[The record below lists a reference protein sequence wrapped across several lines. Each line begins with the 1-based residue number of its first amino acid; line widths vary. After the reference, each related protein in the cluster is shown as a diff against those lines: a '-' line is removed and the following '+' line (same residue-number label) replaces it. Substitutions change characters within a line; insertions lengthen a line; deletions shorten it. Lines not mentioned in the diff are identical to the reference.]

1 MKIEIY
7 SDIVCPFCYIGKT
20 KFEKALAQ
28 FEGKENIEIIWRA
41 YQLNPDAKTAPSVTS
56 LEHFCKTKGI
66 TSDEGKNMYDNVI
79 RIAQENGLLFN
90 LYDAVPANTFRAH
103 QFSAFAKSKGIQ
115 NEVEAALFAAYF
127 TEGKNIDAIATFIEI
142 GQKHNLL
149 AIDIEAVF
157 ENDLF
162 VDEVDADIEKA
173 HEFGINAVPFF
184 IFDNKYTVKGA
195 QPMEHFLEVLK
206 KCA

>member
-1 MKIEIY
+1 MTIEIY
-7 SDIVCPFCYIGKT
+7 SDIICPFCYIGKT

-28 FEGKENIEIIWRA
+28 FEDKENVEIIWRA
-41 YQLNPDAKTAPSVTS
+41 YQLNPDIKTDPSTTS
-56 LEHFCKTKGI
+56 LEHFCKIKGI
-66 TSDEGKNMYDNVI
+66 TPDEGKNMYDNVI
-79 RIAQENGLLFN
+79 RIAQENSLLFN
-90 LYDAVPANTFRAH
+90 LYDAVPVNTFRAH

-142 GQKHNLL
+142 GQKYSLP
-149 AIDIEAVF
+149 ATDIEAVF
-157 ENDLF
+157 KNNLF

-184 IFDNKYTVKGA
+184 IFDNKYAVKGA
-195 QPMEHFLEVLK
+195 QSTAHFLEVLK
-206 KCA
+206 KCV